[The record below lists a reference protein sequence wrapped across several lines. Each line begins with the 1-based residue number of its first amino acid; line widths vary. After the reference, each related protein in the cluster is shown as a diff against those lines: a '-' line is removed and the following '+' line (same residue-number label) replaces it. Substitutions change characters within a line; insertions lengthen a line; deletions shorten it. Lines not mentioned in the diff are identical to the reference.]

1 MSINLSRLSRQKPR
15 SSFSEESQFVDQINP
30 KLESGSL
37 LYFDLTTAQAWD
49 LLKRA
54 HEISVAGTGLAVLL
68 FLAVQSQR
76 KADSE

>member
-37 LYFDLTTAQAWD
+37 LYFDLTSAQACD
-49 LLKRA
+49 LMKKA
-54 HEISVAGTGLAVLL
+54 HEISVAETGLAVLL